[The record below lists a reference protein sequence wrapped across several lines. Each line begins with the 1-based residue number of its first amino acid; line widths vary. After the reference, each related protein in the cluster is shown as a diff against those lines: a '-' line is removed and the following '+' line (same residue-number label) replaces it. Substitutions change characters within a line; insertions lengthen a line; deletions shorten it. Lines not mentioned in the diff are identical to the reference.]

1 MFFHVHAF
9 DIKNEFRRRYA
20 GAKDYRKCQ
29 RDFFNEQKKSLNDA
43 LIRDPTNRYIAYGLS
58 TRP

>member
-1 MFFHVHAF
+1 VNQIEWIRGQSKMFFHVHAF

-29 RDFFNEQKKSLNDA
+29 RDFFNEQKKSLTDA
-43 LIRDPTNRYIAYGLS
+43 LIVSIT
-58 TRP
+58 